1 MKLRFGRAAI
11 AALLFLG
18 AQFGSG
24 LHVALEAGH
33 DLHSCC
39 ADGGTSAHFDRCT
52 VDHNAPPCVICVAA
66 HAPATV
72 IPVASI
78 QHADEASLPGPA
90 PFAEILVDPV
100 LHSVPDTRGPPA

>member
-1 MKLRFGRAAI
+1 MKFRFGRAAVL
-11 AALLFLG
+11 ALLFLG
-18 AQFGSG
+18 AQFASG

-39 ADGGTSAHFDRCT
+39 ADGGTAAHFDRCT
-52 VDHNAPPCVICVAA
+52 FDHHAPPCAVCVAA

-78 QHADEASLPGPA
+78 QHLGETSMPESA
-90 PFAEILVDPV
+90 PFAEILVDPT
-100 LHSVPDTRGPPA
+100 LLSVPDTRGPPA